1 MPPIVADL
9 PSISVVT
16 PCLNAAATLPETL
29 ASLRAQGYPKLEHV
43 VVDGGS
49 EDGTVELLEQAEGV
63 RFVSEPDRGL
73 SDAFNKGVRMASGDV
88 VGWLNAD
95 DTYEPGALQA
105 VGKALAADPER
116 IWATGICRIV
126 DADGHEIRKAITAY
140 KRLLLRRYSLG
151 LLLTQNFVM
160 SPATFVRR
168 EALGD
173 APLDEAF
180 KYSADYDLWLRLA
193 EREDPI
199 VLDRVLAAFRM
210 AEGSL
215 SMSGFEVQF
224 AEHAQNARAHGAGH
238 PLPLAVNAVTSR
250 AIPLVYRGM
259 RAVRRAGGR

>member
-1 MPPIVADL
+1 MADL
-9 PSISVVT
+9 PSISIVT

-49 EDGTVELLEQAEGV
+49 TDGTLDLLEAAEGV

-73 SDAFNKGVRMASGDV
+73 SDAFNKGVRMATGDV

-105 VGKALAADPER
+105 VGEAFAAHPER
-116 IWATGICRIV
+116 IWVTGLCRIV

-140 KRLLLRRYSLG
+140 KRLLLRRYSFAM
-151 LLLTQNFVM
+151 LLTQNFVM

-168 EALGD
+168 EELGE

-193 EREDPI
+193 ERGDPV
-199 VLDRVLAAFRM
+199 VLDRFLATFRM

-215 SMSGFEVQF
+215 SMSGFETQF
-224 AEHAQNARAHGAGH
+224 AEHAENARAHGQGH
-238 PLPLAVNAVTSR
+238 PVPLAVNAVMSR

-259 RAVRRAGGR
+259 RAARRAGSR